1 MASETKFKET
11 EIGMIPEEWNTISI
25 DKVKSENHYAVAM
38 GPFGSNI
45 TKDNFIDSGVPVI
58 RGGNIEDFRFN
69 EEDFVHVSEEK
80 AEELKASS
88 AVSGDIVITHRG
100 TLGQVGIIPENS
112 KYSKYI
118 VSQSQMKLTCNEKI
132 VNPFFVYYFLKSKKG
147 QYLLLRNKSQTGVP
161 AIARPTTS
169 LKEIK
174 IPLPLLEEQNSIVDT
189 LRFLDNKIE
198 LNRQMNKT
206 LEQIAQ
212 TLFKHWFIDF
222 EFPDENGNPYKSSG
236 GRMVDSEL
244 GEIPEGWGVKKVDE
258 ILELAYGKALKED
271 IRIPGSTPVY
281 GSNGQVGW
289 HNQKLVDGPGIVV
302 GRKGNPGTVTWVHM
316 HFYPIDTTFY
326 VIPKGS
332 VKSLYYLLYALK
344 KQDLPSLA
352 ADSAVP
358 GLNRNIVYMN
368 KIIVPHISTLDLF
381 DVYLN
386 NIHQKIQVNKEQ
398 SRVLGS
404 IRDFILPKLLSGE
417 LSVEAAKLAE
427 EEG

>member
-302 GRKGNPGTVTWVHM
+302 GRKGNPGTVNWVHT

-326 VIPKGS
+326 VIPKNL
-332 VKSLYYLLYALK
+332 VRSLYYLLYALK

-358 GLNRNIVYMN
+358 GLNRNMVYMN
-368 KIIVPHISTLDLF
+368 KMIVPKKNILDLF

-386 NIHQKIQVNKEQ
+386 NIYQKIQVNEEQ

-404 IRDFILPKLLSGE
+404 IRDSLLPKLMSGKIR
-417 LSVEAAKLAE
+417 VQA
-427 EEG
+427 

>member
-302 GRKGNPGTVTWVHM
+302 GRKGNPGTVNWVHT

-326 VIPKGS
+326 VIPK
-332 VKSLYYLLYALK
+332 
-344 KQDLPSLA
+344 
-352 ADSAVP
+352 
-358 GLNRNIVYMN
+358 
-368 KIIVPHISTLDLF
+368 
-381 DVYLN
+381 
-386 NIHQKIQVNKEQ
+386 
-398 SRVLGS
+398 
-404 IRDFILPKLLSGE
+404 
-417 LSVEAAKLAE
+417 
-427 EEG
+427 